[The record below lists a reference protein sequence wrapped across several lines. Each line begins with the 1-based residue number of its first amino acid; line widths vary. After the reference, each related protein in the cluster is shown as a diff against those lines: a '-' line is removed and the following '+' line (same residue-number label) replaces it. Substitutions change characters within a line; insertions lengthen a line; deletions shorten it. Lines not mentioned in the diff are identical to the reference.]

1 MNNTFLELV
10 NIPALNTDNAIRYSL
25 MYQIKE
31 ESLADHI
38 ADVGVLSYLLTLRF
52 NSYGEN
58 LNVGD
63 VLEKVLLHDL
73 DEVLTG
79 DIPRST
85 KYYSD
90 AGLNA
95 MRGVALDAI
104 TKLAEGLPGSEGLV
118 EKWKSAKQGKEGSV
132 LVLSD
137 MLCVARKV
145 VTEVKILGNGY
156 FLKVAYEMIDNL
168 TELKKE
174 LESGE
179 LSKFNEDSRAYIN
192 QLIHDAIGVMEELTC
207 GDDRLERY
215 GVINNV
221 FSKPAE

>member
-1 MNNTFLELV
+1 MNNSFLELI
-10 NIPALNTDNAIRYSL
+10 NCPALNTDNAVRYSL
-25 MYQIKE
+25 MYQTKP

-38 ADVGVLSYLLTLRF
+38 ADVSVLSYLLALRL

-58 LNVGD
+58 LDVG
-63 VLEKVLLHDL
+63 KVL

-85 KYYSD
+85 KYYSED
-90 AGLNA
+90 GLNA

-104 TKLAEGLPGSEGLV
+104 TKLSEGLV
-118 EKWKSAKQGKEGSV
+118 GGEGIVEKWKLAKSEREGAI
-132 LVLSD
+132 LVIAD
-137 MLCVARKV
+137 MICVARKT

-168 TELKKE
+168 KGLRAE

-179 LSKFNEDSRAYIN
+179 MSTFNDQSKAYIN
-192 QLIHDAIGVMEELTC
+192 QLIHDAIEIMDELLSS
-207 GDDRLERY
+207 DDRLSRY
-215 GVINNV
+215 GVDQNV
-221 FSKPAE
+221 FRKSTK

>member
-1 MNNTFLELV
+1 MNNSFLELI
-10 NIPALNTDNAIRYSL
+10 NCPALNTDNAVRYSL
-25 MYQIKE
+25 MYQTKP

-38 ADVGVLSYLLTLRF
+38 ADVSVLSYLLALRL

-58 LNVGD
+58 LDVGK

-85 KYYSD
+85 KYYSED
-90 AGLNA
+90 GLNA

-104 TKLAEGLPGSEGLV
+104 TKLSEGLV
-118 EKWKSAKQGKEGSV
+118 GGEGIVEKWKLAKSEREGAI
-132 LVLSD
+132 LVIAD
-137 MLCVARKV
+137 MICVARKT

-168 TELKKE
+168 KDLRAE

-179 LSKFNEDSRAYIN
+179 MSTFNDQSKAYIN
-192 QLIHDAIGVMEELTC
+192 QLIHDAIEIMDELLSS
-207 GDDRLERY
+207 DDRLSRY
-215 GVINNV
+215 GVDQNV
-221 FSKPAE
+221 FRKSTK

>member
-179 LSKFNEDSRAYIN
+179 LGKFNEDSRAYIN

-207 GDDRLERY
+207 GDDRLTRY

>member
-1 MNNTFLELV
+1 MNNSFLELI
-10 NIPALNTDNAIRYSL
+10 NCPALNTDNAIRYSL
-25 MYQIKE
+25 MYQIKQ

-38 ADVGVLSYLLTLRF
+38 SDVAVLSYLLTLRL

-58 LNVGD
+58 LDVGT

-90 AGLNA
+90 EGLQA
-95 MRGVALDAI
+95 MRGVALEAI
-104 TKLAEGLPGSEGLV
+104 TKLSEGLPGSEDLV
-118 EKWKSAKQGKEGSV
+118 EKWKSAKSGREGSV
-132 LVLSD
+132 LVIAD
-137 MLCVARKV
+137 MICVARKV

-156 FLKVAYEMIDNL
+156 FLKVAYEMVDNL
-168 TELKKE
+168 QELKKE

-179 LSKFNEDSRAYIN
+179 LSSFKEESKLYIN
-192 QLIHDAIGVMEELTC
+192 QLIHDTIEVMDELIS
-207 GDDRLERY
+207 GDERLSRY
-215 GVINNV
+215 GVAYNV
-221 FSKPAE
+221 FSKPTK

>member
-1 MNNTFLELV
+1 MSNVFLDLI
-10 NIPALNTDNAIRYSL
+10 NIPVLNTDNAIRYSL
-25 MYQIKE
+25 MYQLKE

-38 ADVGVLSYLLTLRF
+38 ADVAVLSYMLTLRF

-63 VLEKVLLHDL
+63 VLEKAILHDL

-85 KYYSD
+85 KYYSQE
-90 AGLNA
+90 GLSA

-104 TKLAEGLPGSEGLV
+104 TKLAENLPGSDQLV
-118 EKWKSAKQGKEGSV
+118 DKWKSAKSGKEGAI
-132 LVLSD
+132 LVMAD

-145 VTEVKILGNGY
+145 ITETKLLGNGY
-156 FLKVAYEMIDNL
+156 FLKVAYEMINNL
-168 TELKKE
+168 NELKAE
-174 LESGE
+174 LEQGE
-179 LSKFNEDSRAYIN
+179 LSSFNEQSKAYIG
-192 QLIHDAIGVMEELTC
+192 QLIHDAASVMEELVS
-207 GDDRLERY
+207 GDDRLMRY

-221 FSKPAE
+221 FSKK